1 MILHFICII
10 INSNNNIYKID
21 VEIDMYIMYKI
32 YALID
37 MLDAILS
44 MHNHQN

>member
-10 INSNNNIYKID
+10 INTNNIYKID
-21 VEIDMYIMYKI
+21 ADIDMYIMYKI

-37 MLDAILS
+37 MLDAISS
-44 MHNHQN
+44 MQNLQN